1 MTEPAFELTAFG
13 WDESWAEAAAP
24 YRRCGEPGR
33 VTRVDRGLCTVVTA
47 GGLVRASLGS
57 SVLEA
62 VAADNLATPCTG
74 DWVVVRDW
82 PDGPRTI
89 ETVLARRTS
98 VVRAQSARS
107 SRSSRGHLLATNVD
121 FAGVVVGL
129 HPDPNLPRIERLLTV
144 AWQSGARP
152 LVVLTKADLVPD
164 ADLVR
169 DDVRAIAPDLDVVVT
184 STATGRGIDD
194 LTGLLEG
201 GATLALI
208 GASGHGKSSLT
219 NALVGA
225 DTLATRRIRDD
236 GKGRHTS
243 VRRELVLVPSGGA
256 VIDTPGLRGVGLHVS
271 EGGMEAA
278 FPDVAMLAE
287 RCHFTDCSHASEP
300 GCAVRTAVDEGVLPA
315 RRLDSWRSLQRE
327 YAERDRRATVRLRH
341 DERKHARLRRLRDDD
356 RRREDR

>member
-1 MTEPAFELTAFG
+1 VTEPAFELTAFG
-13 WDESWAEAAAP
+13 WDESWSQAAAP

-33 VTRVDRGLCTVVTA
+33 VTRVDRGLCAVVTA

-57 SVLEA
+57 TVLEA
-62 VAADNLATPCTG
+62 VATDKLATPCTG

-82 PDGPRTI
+82 PDGPRTV
-89 ETVLARRTS
+89 EGVLARRTA
-98 VVRAQSARS
+98 VVRAES

-129 HPDPNLPRIERLLTV
+129 HPDPNLPRLERLLSV

-152 LVVLTKADLVPD
+152 LVILTKADLVPD

-169 DDVRAIAPDLDVVVT
+169 DDVRAIAPEIDVVVT
-184 STATGRGIDD
+184 STTTGRGVDTLVD
-194 LTGLLEG
+194 MMSG
-201 GATLALI
+201 GSTLALI

-219 NALVGA
+219 NALVGTE
-225 DTLATRRIRDD
+225 TLATKRIRDD

-243 VRRELVLVPSGGA
+243 VRRELVLLPTGGA

-278 FPDVAMLAE
+278 FPDIALLAE
-287 RCHFTDCSHASEP
+287 SCHFSDCAHVTEP
-300 GCAVRTAVDEGVLPA
+300 GCAVRKAVEEGVIPV
-315 RRLDSWRSLQRE
+315 RRLESWRNLQRE
-327 YAERDRRATVRLRH
+327 YAERDRRASVRLRH
-341 DERKHARLRRLRDDD
+341 AERKQSRSRRLRDDD
-356 RRREDR
+356 RHREDR